1 MELLLKE
8 KTYQIIGAC
17 YEVHK
22 QLGNGFLEAVYSE
35 AFTIEFKE
43 RKIPYEKEKT
53 IKIQYK
59 NVFLDKRYVAD
70 LICYGKIIVEL
81 KALTAL
87 TSQHEAQ
94 LINYLKATGIKVGL
108 LVNFGEGSLKYTR
121 FVLENPRK
129 SA

>member
-1 MELLLKE
+1 MLFQEE
-8 KTYQIIGAC
+8 TYQIIGAC

-22 QLGNGFLEAVYSE
+22 TLGNGFLEAVYSE
-35 AFTIEFKE
+35 ALTIEFKE

-59 NVFLDKRYVAD
+59 NVSLDKRYVAD

-87 TSQHEAQ
+87 TSQHESQ

-108 LVNFGEGSLKYTR
+108 LVNFGERSLKYKR
-121 FVLENPRK
+121 LVLENPRK